1 MKNMKI
7 LIVSDTHKSH
17 RNLEKVIERTDNIDM
32 LIHLGDTEGGE
43 DYIRALIDCPV
54 HIISGNNDFFSDLPR
69 EEEFEIQGK
78 HIFITHG
85 HPYYVSMNEEYLKK
99 EAKSRGADVVMY
111 GHTHKPSYSDQDGLI
126 TLNPGSIAYPRQVGR
141 KPSYM
146 IMKIDENKRIEV
158 QLMYV

>member
-17 RNLEKVIERTDNIDM
+17 RNLEKVIERTENIDM

-85 HPYYVSMNEEYLKK
+85 HAYYVSMNEEYLKK
-99 EAKSRGADVVMY
+99 EAKIRGADVVMY

-126 TLNPGSIAYPRQVGR
+126 TLNPGSIAYPRQIGR
-141 KPSYM
+141 KSSYM
-146 IMKIDENKRIEV
+146 IMKIDENKRIDV

>member
-1 MKNMKI
+1 MKV

-17 RNLEKVIERTDNIDM
+17 RNLEKVLERIEDIDM

-43 DYIRALIDCPV
+43 DYIQALVDCPV
-54 HIISGNNDFFSDLPR
+54 HIVGGNNDFFSELPR

-85 HPYYVSMNEEYLKK
+85 HYYYVTMNEEYLKK
-99 EAKSRGADVVMY
+99 EAKERGADIVMY
-111 GHTHKPSYSDQDGLI
+111 GHTHRPAYSKKDGLI
-126 TLNPGSIAYPRQVGR
+126 TLNPGSIAYPRQIGR
-141 KPSYM
+141 EPSYM
-146 IMKIDENKRIEV
+146 IMEIDENGTVNV